1 MIILV
6 AAGVTL
12 GLTLGVSC
20 VAQCAPILGPH
31 IAAEHPNAKKGL
43 IASIYFSLGRLLSYL
58 FLGLIVGY
66 VGGYFLNS
74 SVSALVIIPLG
85 IILILYGFLIS
96 FGSKLRFASI
106 ICCGF
111 SKVKSTFLLGMMLG
125 LRPCIPL
132 IAALTYSATLSTV
145 FDSLVF
151 MGSFWLGST
160 AYVPIL
166 GILAGTLTHFA
177 IVRSNVDRIR
187 RISGIALIVV
197 GLIFVNQGIAYLF
210 STVP

>member
-1 MIILV
+1 
-6 AAGVTL
+6 
-12 GLTLGVSC
+12 
-20 VAQCAPILGPH
+20 
-31 IAAEHPNAKKGL
+31 L
-43 IASIYFSLGRLLSYL
+43 IASIYFSLGRLLAYL

-66 VGGYFLNS
+66 VGGYFLNPFA
-74 SVSALVIIPLG
+74 SASVIIPLG

-111 SKVKSTFLLGMMLG
+111 SKIKSTFLLGMMLG

-145 FDSLVF
+145 FDSFVF
-151 MGSFWLGST
+151 MSSFWLGST
-160 AYVPIL
+160 AYIPIL

-177 IVRSNVDRIR
+177 ILRSNVDRIR

-210 STVP
+210 SIQIP

>member
-1 MIILV
+1 
-6 AAGVTL
+6 
-12 GLTLGVSC
+12 
-20 VAQCAPILGPH
+20 
-31 IAAEHPNAKKGL
+31 L
-43 IASIYFSLGRLLSYL
+43 IASIYFSLGRLLAYL

-160 AYVPIL
+160 AYIPIL

-177 IVRSNVDRIR
+177 ILRSNVDRIR

-210 STVP
+210 STEIP

>member
-1 MIILV
+1 M
-6 AAGVTL
+6 
-12 GLTLGVSC
+12 
-20 VAQCAPILGPH
+20 
-31 IAAEHPNAKKGL
+31 
-43 IASIYFSLGRLLSYL
+43 
-58 FLGLIVGY
+58 
-66 VGGYFLNS
+66 
-74 SVSALVIIPLG
+74 
-85 IILILYGFLIS
+85 
-96 FGSKLRFASI
+96 
-106 ICCGF
+106 
-111 SKVKSTFLLGMMLG
+111 G

-132 IAALTYSATLSTV
+132 IAALTYSATLSNI

-177 IVRSNVDRIR
+177 ILHSNVDRIR

-210 STVP
+210 SIEVP

>member
-1 MIILV
+1 
-6 AAGVTL
+6 
-12 GLTLGVSC
+12 
-20 VAQCAPILGPH
+20 
-31 IAAEHPNAKKGL
+31 
-43 IASIYFSLGRLLSYL
+43 LLAYL

-74 SVSALVIIPLG
+74 FASALVIIPLG

-111 SKVKSTFLLGMMLG
+111 SKVKSTFLLGMTLG

-151 MGSFWLGST
+151 MSSFWLGST

-166 GILAGTLTHFA
+166 GLLAGTLTHFA
-177 IVRSNVDRIR
+177 ILRSNVDRIR

-210 STVP
+210 STEII